1 MAPLGNSAVGTGRSC
16 SRADTGSVEALATGG
31 ARAQATQTAAT
42 YGAGSTLQRAEDRSL
57 ANLLA
62 THDYDNRT
70 LEWDEDFEKK
80 VMALKPDDI
89 VTSMRRNLDPAQIS
103 IVHLQAEAIGFLQNN
118 RLLYHTL
125 LKIQE

>member
-1 MAPLGNSAVGTGRSC
+1 VETAYKEELDRALKDGFAQTEMDADRDGWIQ
-16 SRADTGSVEALATGG
+16 SR
-31 ARAQATQTAAT
+31 
-42 YGAGSTLQRAEDRSL
+42 TLQRAEDRSL

-103 IVHLQAEAIGFLQNN
+103 IVKAGDFQKASV
-118 RLLYHTL
+118 
-125 LKIQE
+125 K